1 MTSEILHAKLKE
13 NFGFEKFRPN
23 QETIINTILSGQDT
37 LAIMPTGGGKSICFQ
52 LPALVLPGITIV
64 ISPLIALMKDQVD
77 SLKTN
82 GINACYINSSQTSQ
96 EQQFYIDNLKSNN
109 FKLVYIAPESLSYL
123 DVVFN
128 ELTVS
133 LIAIDEAHCISSW
146 GHDFRPA
153 YTNLGYL
160 KSRFPSTPVL
170 ALTAT
175 ADKATRT
182 DITKQLKLRNPKTFV
197 ASFDRK
203 NLSLEVRP
211 ALDRVKQIIDFVENK
226 PNESGIIY
234 CLSRKTTEELALKL
248 QKNGVK
254 AKAYHAGLENKLRAK
269 TQDEFINDDCQVVCA
284 TIAFGMGIDKSN
296 VRWVIH
302 YNLPKNIEGYYQ
314 EIGRAGRDGLPA
326 ETVLF
331 ESYAD
336 VIQLQKFASEGLNS
350 DVQLAKLERM
360 KQYADALSCRRKIL
374 LSYFGELVKENCGN
388 CDICK
393 NPPTFFDGTIIAQKA
408 LSAISRLQE
417 SEPLAVI
424 VDFLRGSKNAYIYEK
439 NYQSLKTY
447 GIGDDISWYD
457 WNQYLIQLI
466 NLGYCEIA
474 FHQHNKILLTPFARK
489 VLFEGEKVKLNTVV
503 KKVIDKNEIK
513 ETKTKAAKNSLFE
526 ILRKLRYEISKDEEV
541 PAYVI
546 FSDAALRQMET
557 LRPMSDEEF
566 LAIDGVGKAKLEKYG
581 SEFIDAIVYYEKVK
595 KENAKSKPKK
605 EGNTYK
611 TTLELFQ
618 SGVSVEEIAEK
629 RNLGH
634 TTIISHLA
642 KLYVDGNDIE
652 ISQFV
657 GEKEISELQ
666 KAQIEL
672 EFPTALKPYYDYFEE
687 KMSYDKIRFGLAFLE
702 RHKNEDE
709 KLKIK
714 AYSLDEKRLEN
725 PEAYKKWSSGEDSDL
740 VHNFYLGKKVKE
752 IALLLG
758 RNEGA
763 INSRLKKLELKK

>member
-1 MTSEILHAKLKE
+1 MPMTSEILHTTLKE
-13 NFGFEKFRPN
+13 NFGFERFRPN

-52 LPALVLPGITIV
+52 LPALILPGITVV

-82 GINACYINSSQTSQ
+82 GISACFINSSQSSQ
-96 EQQFYIDNLKSNN
+96 EQQYYIDNLKTNH

-123 DVVFN
+123 DMAFN
-128 ELTVS
+128 ELNIS

-160 KSRFPSTPVL
+160 KSRFPSTPIL

-182 DITKQLKLRNPKTFV
+182 DITKQLNLKNPKTFI
-197 ASFDRK
+197 ASFDRA

-211 ALDRVKQIIDFVENK
+211 ALDRVKQIIDFIESK

-234 CLSRKTTEELALKL
+234 CLSRKTTEELAEKLK
-248 QKNGVK
+248 KNGIE
-254 AKAYHAGLENKLRAK
+254 AKAYHAGLDNETRAK
-269 TQDEFINDDCQVVCA
+269 TQDQFINDDCQVVCA

-350 DVQLAKLERM
+350 DIQLAKLDRM
-360 KQYADALSCRRKIL
+360 KQYADAVSCRRKIL
-374 LSYFGELVKENCGN
+374 LSYFGELVTENCGN

-393 NPPTFFDGTIIAQKA
+393 NPPTFFDGTILAQKA
-408 LSAISRLQE
+408 LSAIVRLRE
-417 SEPLAVI
+417 SESLAVI
-424 VDFLRGSKNAYIYEK
+424 VDFLRGSRNAYIYEK
-439 NYQSLKTY
+439 NYQELKTY
-447 GIGDDISWYD
+447 GIGADVSWYD

-474 FHQHNKILLTPFARK
+474 FHQHNKILLTPFAKK
-489 VLFEGEKVKLNTVV
+489 VLFEGEKVKLTTVV
-503 KKVIDKNEIK
+503 KKVIDKNEAK
-513 ETKTKAAKNSLFE
+513 EAKPKAAKNSLFE
-526 ILRKLRYEISKDEEV
+526 TLRKLRYEIAQEEEV

-546 FSDAALRQMET
+546 FSDASLRQMEV
-557 LRPMSDEEF
+557 LRPMSDEDF
-566 LAIDGVGKAKLEKYG
+566 LAVEGVGKAKLEKYG
-581 SEFIDAIVYYEKVK
+581 TDFINVIIEFQRNKSVVK
-595 KENAKSKPKK
+595 KEKK
-605 EGNTYK
+605 ENTYK
-611 TTLELFQ
+611 KTLELFQ
-618 SGVSVEEIAEK
+618 AGLSVKGIAEQ
-629 RNLGH
+629 RNLGE

-642 KLYVDGNDIE
+642 KLYVDGNDIDL
-652 ISQFV
+652 SQFV
-657 GEKEISELQ
+657 SEEEILQ
-666 KAQIEL
+666 IEKAQIEL
-672 EFPTALKPYYDYFEE
+672 ENPNALRPYFDYFEE

-702 RHKNEDE
+702 RKHQT
-709 KLKIK
+709 
-714 AYSLDEKRLEN
+714 A
-725 PEAYKKWSSGEDSDL
+725 
-740 VHNFYLGKKVKE
+740 
-752 IALLLG
+752 
-758 RNEGA
+758 
-763 INSRLKKLELKK
+763 

>member
-1 MTSEILHAKLKE
+1 MPMTSEILHATLKE

-23 QETIINTILSGQDT
+23 QETIINTILAGQDT

-52 LPALVLPGITIV
+52 LPALILPGITVV

-82 GINACYINSSQTSQ
+82 GIAACFINSSQSSQ
-96 EQQFYIDNLKSNN
+96 EQQYYIDNLKSNH

-123 DVVFN
+123 DMAFN
-128 ELTVS
+128 ELNIS

-160 KSRFPSTPVL
+160 KSRFPSTPIL

-182 DITKQLKLRNPKTFV
+182 DISKQLNLKNPKTFI

-211 ALDRVKQIIDFVENK
+211 ALDRVKQIIDFIEDK

-234 CLSRKTTEELALKL
+234 CLSRKTTEELAEKLK
-248 QKNGVK
+248 KNGIQ
-254 AKAYHAGLENKLRAK
+254 AKAYHAGLDNETRAK
-269 TQDEFINDDCQVVCA
+269 TQDQFINDDCQVVCA

-350 DVQLAKLERM
+350 DIQLAKLDRM
-360 KQYADALSCRRKIL
+360 KQYADAVSCRRKIL
-374 LSYFGELVKENCGN
+374 LSYFGELVTENCGN

-393 NPPTFFDGTIIAQKA
+393 NPPTFFDGTILAQKA
-408 LSAISRLQE
+408 LSAIVRLKE

-424 VDFLRGSKNAYIYEK
+424 VDFLRGSRNAYIYEK
-439 NYQSLKTY
+439 NYQELKTY
-447 GIGDDISWYD
+447 GIGGDVSWYD

-474 FHQHNKILLTPFARK
+474 FHQHNKILLTPFAKK
-489 VLFEGEKVKLNTVV
+489 VLFEGEKVKLTTVV
-503 KKVIDKNEIK
+503 KKVIDKSEAK
-513 ETKTKAAKNSLFE
+513 EAKPKAVKNSLFE
-526 ILRKLRYEISKDEEV
+526 TLRKLRYEIAQEEEV

-546 FSDAALRQMET
+546 FSDASLRQMEI
-557 LRPMSDEEF
+557 LRPMTDEEF
-566 LAIDGVGKAKLEKYG
+566 LAVEGVGKAKLEKYG
-581 SEFIDAIVYYEKVK
+581 DEFIKAIIEFQRNKSVVK
-595 KENAKSKPKK
+595 KEKK
-605 EGNTYK
+605 DNTYK
-611 TTLELFQ
+611 KTLELFEN
-618 SGVSVEEIAEK
+618 GVSVEEIAEQ
-629 RNLGH
+629 RDLSQ

-642 KLYVDGNDIE
+642 KLYVDGYDLDL
-652 ISQFV
+652 SQFV
-657 GEKEISELQ
+657 SEEEVSQ
-666 KAQIEL
+666 IAKAQVEL
-672 EFPTALKPYYDYFEE
+672 ENPNALRPYFDYFEE

-702 RHKNEDE
+702 KHNINKE
-709 KLKIK
+709 KEKS
-714 AYSLDEKRLEN
+714 YSVEEIRQKHA
-725 PEAYKKWSSGEDSDL
+725 EAYKKWDKEEDL
-740 VHNFYLGKKVKE
+740 KLMQFYKE
-752 IALLLG
+752 GRKIEDIAATLG
-758 RNEGA
+758 RNIGA
-763 INSRLKKLELKK
+763 ITSRLKKLELK

>member
-1 MTSEILHAKLKE
+1 MNSEILHAKLKE
-13 NFGFEKFRPN
+13 NLGFEKFRPN

-82 GINACYINSSQTSQ
+82 GINACYINSSQSSE
-96 EQQFYIDNLKSNN
+96 EQQFYIDNLKSNH

-123 DVVFN
+123 DVAFN
-128 ELTVS
+128 ELTIS

-160 KSRFPSTPVL
+160 KNRFPSTPVL

-182 DITKQLKLRNPKTFV
+182 DITKQLNLRNPKTFV

-211 ALDRVKQIIDFVENK
+211 ALDRVKQIIDFVEDRS
-226 PNESGIIY
+226 NESGIIY

-269 TQDEFINDDCQVVCA
+269 TQDDFINDDCQVVCA

-393 NPPTFFDGTIIAQKA
+393 NPPTFFDGTILAQKA

-424 VDFLRGSKNAYIYEK
+424 VDFLRGSRNAYIYEK

-447 GIGDDISWYD
+447 GIGADISWYD

-489 VLFEGEKVKLNTVV
+489 VLFEGEKVKLTTVV

-526 ILRKLRYEISKDEEV
+526 ILRKLRYEIAQHEEV

-581 SEFIDAIVYYEKVK
+581 QEFIDAIVYYEKVK
-595 KENAKSKPKK
+595 KENKKVKK
-605 EGNTYK
+605 ESNTYK
-611 TTLELFQ
+611 ATLELFQ
-618 SGVSVEEIAEK
+618 NGVSVEEIAER
-629 RNLGH
+629 RNLGL

-642 KLYVDGNDIE
+642 KLYIDGNDIDL
-652 ISQFV
+652 SQFV
-657 GEKEISELQ
+657 SEEEVMQLH
-666 KAQIEL
+666 KAQVEL
-672 EFPTALKPYYDYFEE
+672 EYPSALKPYYDHFEE
-687 KMSYDKIRFGLAFLE
+687 KLSYNKIRLGLAIVE
-702 RHKNEDE
+702 KN
-709 KLKIK
+709 K
-714 AYSLDEKRLEN
+714 
-725 PEAYKKWSSGEDSDL
+725 
-740 VHNFYLGKKVKE
+740 
-752 IALLLG
+752 
-758 RNEGA
+758 
-763 INSRLKKLELKK
+763 

>member
-1 MTSEILHAKLKE
+1 MNSEILHAKLKE

-23 QETIINTILSGQDT
+23 QENIINTILSGQDT

-52 LPALVLPGITIV
+52 LPALILPGITVV

-82 GINACYINSSQTSQ
+82 GISACYINSSQSSE
-96 EQQFYIDNLKSNN
+96 EQQFYIDNLKSNT
-109 FKLVYIAPESLSYL
+109 FKLVYLAPESLSYL

-128 ELTVS
+128 ELTIS

-160 KSRFPSTPVL
+160 KNRFPSTPIL

-182 DITKQLKLRNPKTFV
+182 DITKQLNLKNSKTYI

-211 ALDRVKQIIDFVENK
+211 ALDRIKQIIDFVENK

-234 CLSRKTTEELALKL
+234 CLSRKTTEELAEKL
-248 QKNGVK
+248 QKNGIT
-254 AKAYHAGLENKLRAK
+254 AKAYHAGLDNKVRAK

-350 DVQLAKLERM
+350 DVQLAKLDRM

-374 LSYFGELVKENCGN
+374 LSYFGELVTENCGN

-393 NPPTFFDGTIIAQKA
+393 NPPTFFDGTILAQKA
-408 LSAISRLQE
+408 LSAITRLQE

-439 NYQSLKTY
+439 NYQDLKTY
-447 GIGDDISWYD
+447 GIGADVSWYD

-474 FHQHNKILLTPFARK
+474 FHQHNKILLTPFAKK
-489 VLFEGEKVKLNTVV
+489 VLFEGEKVKLTTVL
-503 KKVIDKNEIK
+503 KKVIDKNETK
-513 ETKTKAAKNSLFE
+513 ESKTKPKPAANSLFE
-526 ILRKLRYEISKDEEV
+526 TLRKLRYEIAKEDEV

-566 LAIDGVGKAKLEKYG
+566 LAIDGVGKTKLEKYG
-581 SEFIDAIVYYEKVK
+581 SEFINAIVEFQKSKTSNSKVK
-595 KENAKSKPKK
+595 KESA
-605 EGNTYK
+605 TYK
-611 TTLELFQ
+611 TTLEMFEN
-618 SGVSVEEIAEK
+618 GISVEEIAK
-629 RNLGH
+629 TRKLGLS
-634 TTIISHLA
+634 TVISHLA
-642 KLYVDGNDIE
+642 KLYLDGVDIDV
-652 ISQFV
+652 SQF
-657 GEKEISELQ
+657 ISDDEVAQLE
-666 KAQIEL
+666 KAQNEL
-672 EFPTALKPYYDYFEE
+672 ENPNALKPYYDHFEE
-687 KMSYDKIRFGLAFLE
+687 KMGYDKIRFGLAVL
-702 RHKNEDE
+702 
-709 KLKIK
+709 
-714 AYSLDEKRLEN
+714 EKRSN
-725 PEAYKKWSSGEDSDL
+725 K
-740 VHNFYLGKKVKE
+740 N
-752 IALLLG
+752 
-758 RNEGA
+758 
-763 INSRLKKLELKK
+763 

>member
-1 MTSEILHAKLKE
+1 MKSELLHAKLKE

-23 QETIINTILSGQDT
+23 QETIIATILSGQDT

-52 LPALVLPGITIV
+52 LPALILPGITIV

-82 GINACYINSSQTSQ
+82 GIAACYINSSQSSD

-123 DVVFN
+123 DNVFN
-128 ELTVS
+128 ELTIS

-160 KSRFPSTPVL
+160 KNRFPSTPVL

-175 ADKATRT
+175 ADKATRV
-182 DITKQLKLRNPKTFV
+182 DITKQLNLKSPKTFV
-197 ASFDRK
+197 ASFDRA

-234 CLSRKTTEELALKL
+234 CLSRKTTEELAEKL
-248 QKNGVK
+248 SKNGIS
-254 AKAYHAGLENKLRAK
+254 AKAYHAGLDNTTRAK
-269 TQDEFINDDCQVVCA
+269 TQDQFINDDCQVVCA

-350 DVQLAKLERM
+350 DVQLAKLDRM
-360 KQYADALSCRRKIL
+360 KQYADAVSCRRKIL
-374 LSYFGELVKENCGN
+374 LSYFGELVTENCGN

-393 NPPTFFDGTIIAQKA
+393 NPPTFFDGTILAQKA
-408 LSAISRLQE
+408 LSAITRLQE

-439 NYQSLKTY
+439 NYQTLKTY
-447 GIGDDISWYD
+447 GIGADISWYD

-474 FHQHNKILLTPFARK
+474 FHQHNKILLTPFAKK
-489 VLFEGEKVKLNTVV
+489 VLFEGEKVKLTTVV
-503 KKVIDKNEIK
+503 KKVIDKNEAK
-513 ETKTKAAKNSLFE
+513 QEKAKTAAKNSLFE
-526 ILRKLRYEISKDEEV
+526 TLRKLRYEIAQEEEV

-546 FSDAALRQMET
+546 FSDASLRHMEI
-557 LRPMSDEEF
+557 LRPMSDEDF
-566 LAIDGVGKAKLEKYG
+566 LAVEGVGKAKLEKYG
-581 SEFIDAIVYYEKVK
+581 ADFINAIIEFQRNKSVVK
-595 KENAKSKPKK
+595 KEKK
-605 EGNTYK
+605 ESTYAK
-611 TTLELFQ
+611 TLELFQ
-618 SGVSVEEIAEK
+618 NGLSIEEIAGQ
-629 RNLGH
+629 RNLGE
-634 TTIISHLA
+634 TTIVSHLA
-642 KLYVDGNDIE
+642 KLYVDGNDFDL
-652 ISQFV
+652 SQFV
-657 GEKEISELQ
+657 SDKEIIEIE
-666 KAQIEL
+666 KAQLEL
-672 EFPTALKPYYDYFEE
+672 ENPSALRPYYEYFEE

-702 RHKNEDE
+702 KKHNN
-709 KLKIK
+709 KIK
-714 AYSLDEKRLEN
+714 DKSYSVEEIRLVHT
-725 PEAYKKWSSGEDSDL
+725 EAYKKWDSAEDL
-740 VHNFYLGKKVKE
+740 KLTNLFNEGKKVEE
-752 IALLLG
+752 IADLLG
-758 RNEGA
+758 RNNGS
-763 INSRLKKLELKK
+763 ITSRLKKLELK